1 MKKKLRK
8 KLLFFSCNHEAML
21 LCHHRANSVIVTF
34 IFVILIFFF
43 FSKKF
48 GDFGEDIL
56 NSGVIGASLYSD
68 NDEEIQP
75 NFVVITFRNKF
86 TNVNITG
93 IYFMKL
99 Q

>member
-1 MKKKLRK
+1 MNKKLRK

-34 IFVILIFFF
+34 IFVILIFFS
-43 FSKKF
+43 SKKF

-93 IYFMKL
+93 SIFIL
-99 Q
+99 

>member
-1 MKKKLRK
+1 MNKKLRK

-34 IFVILIFFF
+34 IFVILIFF